1 MWVVVTVAQRE
12 AMADALLPRLGEPA
26 VKQVDE
32 SGDVQQSHIRAWRTA
47 AAFATPWVGV
57 VQDDVILCDDFAA
70 RVRRRLAAAEA
81 LGFSAI
87 SLYNHAHL
95 DACLEPVDARW
106 SRIDLRRIGEI
117 RRPEDEGRPIRS
129 ALPGEQCVLVRRE
142 IAACYDAFA
151 SRHAGLYRRFPGV
164 HDAIL
169 GLFLN
174 AHLSG
179 VDDLDAIAASQVYI
193 AIPNLVD
200 HRVDVGSTLAHPSH
214 ARVRRSSSFHP
225 GAK

>member
-1 MWVVVTVAQRE
+1 MWVVVTVPQRE
-12 AMADALLPRLGEPA
+12 AMADALLLRLGEPA
-26 VKQVDE
+26 VKQVDA
-32 SGDVQQSHIRAWRTA
+32 SGDVQRSHIRAWETA
-47 AAFATPWVGV
+47 AGFSTTWVGV

-70 RVRRRLAAAEA
+70 RVRRRLAEAED

-87 SLYNHAHL
+87 SLYNHIHH
-95 DACLEPVDARW
+95 DHCLEPVHPRW
-106 SRIDLRRIGEI
+106 SRIDLRKIGEI

-129 ALPGEQCVLVRRE
+129 ALPGEQCVLIRRE
-142 IAACYDAFA
+142 IARHYEDFA
-151 SRHAGLYRRFPGV
+151 HRHAELYRRFPGV

-179 VDDLDAIAASQVYI
+179 TDDLDTITTSRLYI

-200 HRVDVGSTLAHPSH
+200 HRVDVQSTLTHPTH
-214 ARVRRSSSFHP
+214 ARVRHSSSFHA
-225 GAK
+225 GAE

>member
-1 MWVVVTVAQRE
+1 MWVVVTVPSRE
-12 AMADALLPRLGEPA
+12 DLAGELLPRLGAPA
-26 VKQVDE
+26 VQQVDA
-32 SGDVQQSHIRAWRTA
+32 SGDVQQSHIRAWATA
-47 AAFATPWVGV
+47 AAFAAPWVGV
-57 VQDDVILCDDFAA
+57 VQDDVILCDDFAT
-70 RVRRRLAAAEA
+70 RVRRRLAEAED

-95 DACLEPVDARW
+95 DPFLEPVHPRW
-106 SRIDLRRIGEI
+106 SRIDLRKIGEI

-142 IAACYDAFA
+142 IARGYGAFA
-151 SRHAGLYRRFPGV
+151 QRHADLYRRFPGV

-179 VDDLDAIAASQVYI
+179 LDDLDAITTSHVYI

-200 HRVDVGSTLAHPSH
+200 HRVDVESTLTHPTH
-214 ARVRRSSSFHP
+214 ERVRRSSSFFP
-225 GAK
+225 GAE

>member
-1 MWVVVTVAQRE
+1 MWVVVTVPQRE

-26 VKQVDE
+26 VKQADA

-70 RVRRRLAAAEA
+70 RVRRRLAEAEG

-87 SLYNHAHL
+87 SLYNHEHL
-95 DACLEPVDARW
+95 DACLEPVHPRW
-106 SRIDLRRIGEI
+106 SRIDLRKIGAI
-117 RRPEDEGRPIRS
+117 SRPEDQGRPIRS

-142 IAACYDAFA
+142 VAHGYEAFA
-151 SRHAGLYRRFPGV
+151 HRNADLYRRFPGV

-174 AHLSG
+174 AHLGG
-179 VDDLDAIAASQVYI
+179 VDDLDAIETSQVYI

-200 HRVDVGSTLAHPSH
+200 HRVDVESTLAHPSH
-214 ARVRRSSSFHP
+214 ARARRSSSFHP
-225 GAK
+225 GAE

>member
-1 MWVVVTVAQRE
+1 MWVVVSVPHRE
-12 AMADALLPRLGEPA
+12 ALADALLPCLGEPA
-26 VKQVDE
+26 VKHVDA

-47 AAFATPWVGV
+47 AAFEAPWVGV

-70 RVRRRLAAAEA
+70 RVRRRLLEAER

-87 SLYNHAHL
+87 SLYNHGHL
-95 DACLEPVDARW
+95 DACLEAIDPRW
-106 SRIDLRRIGEI
+106 SRVDLRTIGEI

-142 IAACYDAFA
+142 IAGCYQSFA
-151 SRHAGLYRRFPGV
+151 DRHSDLYRRFPGV

-179 VDDLDAIAASQVYI
+179 TDDLDAITTSRVYI

-200 HRVDVGSTLAHPSH
+200 HRVDVKSTLAHPSH
-214 ARVRRSSSFHP
+214 IRARRSSSFHP
-225 GAK
+225 GAE